1 MVNGRFGLYFI
12 AYYIVSPV
20 GKVLFKIHYE
30 LDFSDKPQAWE
41 GIKDQYE
48 KTKEGKGNNGS

>member
-20 GKVLFKIHYE
+20 GKVLFKIIDENDEEFIMVCE
-30 LDFSDKPQAWE
+30 L
-41 GIKDQYE
+41 
-48 KTKEGKGNNGS
+48 